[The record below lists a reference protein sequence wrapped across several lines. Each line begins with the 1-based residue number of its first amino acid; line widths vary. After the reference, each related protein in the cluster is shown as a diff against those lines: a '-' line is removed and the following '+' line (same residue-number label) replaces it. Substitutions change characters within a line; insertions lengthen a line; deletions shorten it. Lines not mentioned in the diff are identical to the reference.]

1 VTAEGWLATNLGV
14 LSIEISSAT
23 RAVRLTA
30 SDGEALSAVGLDDSL
45 ALIAAVELAGRRVW
59 AANAAAQDRDHRQ
72 FLEELGN
79 PRIHSGSVVLQTLQ
93 PAKNKTDPPA
103 GKALAAQLENCR
115 GSAPAARQH
124 ATEIE
129 AEDQMWR
136 KRTRTGYRVD
146 TAGLSEA
153 RQGLHRS
160 IALFAREHGVDIR
173 KSDEK
178 KSEWLTNLGVRF
190 TRSAEYGWSQPGA
203 CDISQM
209 SEANTEAWLAYRT
222 AHRMLKR
229 AQILDGL
236 HRRVTNG
243 RVHPHILTNFAAS
256 GRMSMRN
263 PALQSLAT
271 EHRYLILG
279 EPLNDVIGVDH
290 SAQELRVL
298 ARLVGDRSLIS
309 RIITEDI
316 YSELAAVTG
325 QTRADEKWR
334 VLAWLYGQHVDSL
347 AKKVGEEQARATHS
361 GIHQLLPEVVEWRAE
376 QTARATRN
384 EKLTTLTGRPLP
396 DLGPKRGQMGLAAN
410 YLVQGSARDAYGACV
425 RRAMAAGLEC
435 WIPLHD
441 ELFVLSPAGQSRK
454 TSDDLV
460 EAMTINLGLG
470 VVLTGVPK
478 VFIGRWGK

>member
-1 VTAEGWLATNLGV
+1 VTIDQWLAGHPGV
-14 LSIEISSAT
+14 LSIEVSSKSHT
-23 RAVRLTA
+23 IRLTT
-30 SDGEALSAVGLDDSL
+30 SDGAELVYAGLDKSRE
-45 ALIAAVELAGRRVW
+45 LIAAVESTGRRLW

-72 FLEELGN
+72 FLKDLGN
-79 PRIHSGSVVLQTLQ
+79 PRIHNGSVVLQTLQ

-103 GKALAAQLENCR
+103 GKALAAELENCR
-115 GSAPAARQH
+115 GSAPAARHH

-129 AEDQMWR
+129 VEDQMWR
-136 KRTRTGYRVD
+136 ERTRTGYRVD
-146 TAGLSEA
+146 IAGLSEA

-178 KSEWLTNLGVRF
+178 KSEWLTTLGVRF

-203 CDISQM
+203 CDISQIP
-209 SEANTEAWLAYRT
+209 EANSEAWLAYRT

-229 AQILDGL
+229 TQILDGL
-236 HRRVTNG
+236 YRRVANG

-279 EPLNDVIGVDH
+279 EPLSDVIGVDH

-298 ARLVGDRSLIS
+298 ARLIGDSSLIS
-309 RIITEDI
+309 RIVTGDI

-347 AKKVGEEQARATHS
+347 AKKVGEDQARATHA
-361 GIHQLLPEVVEWRAE
+361 GIHALLPEVAEWRAE
-376 QTARATRN
+376 QTAKATRN
-384 EKLTTLTGRPLP
+384 EPLRTLTGRPLP
-396 DLGPKRGQMGLAAN
+396 NLGPKRSQMGLAAN

-425 RRAMAAGLEC
+425 RRAMDAGLEC
-435 WIPLHD
+435 WIPMHD
-441 ELFVLSPAGQSRK
+441 ELFVLSPAGKSQQ
-454 TSDDLV
+454 TSQALV
-460 EAMTINLGLG
+460 TAMTIDLGLG
-470 VVLTGVPK
+470 VTLTGAPK
-478 VFIGRWGK
+478 VFTGRWGK